1 MENDINSDGISR
13 LISKE
18 VNSQDKIYKPDFSQ
32 KTGRELLAFYL
43 QTKFKQILSF
53 DKKAEAPVFIEL
65 KEDFIPRFAK
75 RLINQPSKRILI
87 GITGESA
94 SGKSTMCH
102 EITNIIR
109 NLSLPVSIV
118 TTDNYFKDISALIQK
133 YGSFDALRDNGY
145 DIDSPTSL
153 QLDVLRT
160 DLEALARG
168 EDVRIP
174 EYLPNGTGISIP
186 NSKEVIANK
195 IIVVEGMATMYDGI
209 QDIFDVKI
217 YIEAD
222 KEVRKERFV
231 RRACEERNQD
241 LENAQKHWD
250 YVQEAGQKYVVP
262 ARSIVDMVLNGD
274 CKLPYFTHI
283 LEYIHTITNNFE
295 QD

>member
-53 DKKAEAPVFIEL
+53 DKKAESPVFIEL

-168 EDVRIP
+168 EDVLIP

-222 KEVRKERFV
+222 KEVRKERFM

>member
-53 DKKAEAPVFIEL
+53 DKKAELPVFIEL

-168 EDVRIP
+168 EDVLIP

-222 KEVRKERFV
+222 KEVRKERFM

-295 QD
+295 QE

>member
-53 DKKAEAPVFIEL
+53 DKKAESPVFIEL

-168 EDVRIP
+168 EDVLIP

-222 KEVRKERFV
+222 KEVRKERFM

-295 QD
+295 QE